1 MRCNVSLIKNQV
13 KAMVNLTVIKNLKK
27 SFSFVPLRQRFNQR
41 KKLSF
46 EEEQIQALKDIGH
59 KLKMFRDKHSIC
71 LERVAVVTMIRINL
85 LEAIE
90 EGNLEELPEPI
101 YIQGMIKRYADVM
114 GLDGEELANLF
125 PIAKTQEIIRE
136 SLPNLSMFQLRPYHL
151 YFLYVLLVI
160 VSVRLLPYINGSYYI
175 LGIEKRITS
184 SDKQQYQ
191 LKNEGNLLAPVSL
204 GNRKNKEKLLE
215 KTIQKPRQKNEEQ
228 PVVLSVIA
236 KEESWVSI
244 KIDGKIAFEGTLT
257 QGTQKTWSAEKQLV
271 FFAGNAGGIIIP
283 IHNGQNIQLGKPG
296 EVKEVVL
303 TPTNTQI
310 PYLKQ

>member
-1 MRCNVSLIKNQV
+1 
-13 KAMVNLTVIKNLKK
+13 MVNLTGIKNLKK

-46 EEEQIQALKDIGH
+46 EEEQIQALKDIGN

-90 EGNLEELPEPI
+90 EGNLKELPEPV
-101 YIQGMIKRYADVM
+101 YIQGMIKRYADVI
-114 GLDGEELANLF
+114 GLDGEELAKLF
-125 PIAKTQEIIRE
+125 PTTKTQEIVRK
-136 SLPNLSMFQLRPYHL
+136 SLPNMSMLQLRPYHL

-160 VSVRLLPYINGSYYI
+160 LSVRLLPYVNGSYYI
-175 LGIEKRITS
+175 LGIEKGITNS
-184 SDKQQYQ
+184 NKQKYQ
-191 LKNEGNLLAPVSL
+191 PENEGNLLTPVSL
-204 GNRKNKEKLLE
+204 GNRKNDEKFSE
-215 KTIQKPRQKNEEQ
+215 KTTKKPEKQNEEQ
-228 PVVLSVIA
+228 PVMLSVIA

-244 KIDGKIAFEGTLT
+244 EIDGKIAFEGTLT

-283 IHNGQNIQLGKPG
+283 IQNGQNIQLGKPG

-310 PYLKQ
+310 PHLKQ